1 MHPSEPTVTVEVEV
15 EPDVDADDLDAEWP
29 TLEELVTS
37 LVRHEL
43 PAGSYTISVHLVGD
57 EAMRTLNRDHRDI
70 DRTTDVLSFPLHDP
84 NGMRFVLPPDHAV
97 NLGDVVVSWPRV
109 QAQAE
114 EFGHSPRRELAY
126 LIAHGVLHVLGYDHE
141 VEPDRR
147 RMRAREE
154 EALAEL
160 GSGYAR

>member
-1 MHPSEPTVTVEVEV
+1 MRPSEPTITVEVEV
-15 EPDVDADDLDAEWP
+15 EPDVDADLDAEWP
-29 TLEELVTS
+29 GLEELVS
-37 LVRHEL
+37 ALVRHEL
-43 PAGSYTISVHLVGD
+43 PTGSYSISVHLVGD
-57 EAMRTLNRDHRDI
+57 DAMRTLNRDHRDI
-70 DRTTDVLSFPLHDP
+70 DQTTDVLSFPLHDP
-84 NGMRFVLPPDHAV
+84 TGMRFVLPPDHAV

-141 VEPDRR
+141 VEPDRQ

-154 EALAEL
+154 EALAGL
-160 GSGYAR
+160 GYAR

>member
-1 MHPSEPTVTVEVEV
+1 MHPSEPKITVEVEV
-15 EPDVDADDLDAEWP
+15 EPQVDAHLDAEWP
-29 TLEELVTS
+29 ELEELVTE

-43 PAGSYTISVHLVGD
+43 PSGSYSISVHLVGD
-57 EAMRTLNRDHRDI
+57 DAMRTLNRDHRDI
-70 DRTTDVLSFPLHDP
+70 DQTTDVLSFPLHDP
-84 NGMRFVLPPDHAV
+84 NGMRFVLPPEHAV

-114 EFGHSPRRELAY
+114 EFGHAPRRELAY
-126 LIAHGVLHVLGYDHE
+126 LIAHGVLHVLGYDHQ
-141 VEPDRR
+141 VEADRQ

-160 GSGYAR
+160 GYAR

>member
-15 EPDVDADDLDAEWP
+15 EPDVDAHLDADWP

-43 PAGSYTISVHLVGD
+43 PAGSYTIAVHLVGD

-70 DRTTDVLSFPLHDP
+70 DQTTDVLSFPLHDP
-84 NGMRFVLPPDHAV
+84 NGMRFVLPPEHAV

-109 QAQAE
+109 QAQAA

-141 VEPDRR
+141 VEPDRQ